1 MGYIY
6 VFEARGKFSLTA
18 TAAPS
23 SSSSTTGTSVGVETG
38 GSGVIGMLA
47 NRVTFTFAL
56 TDMLFWGYLWSALR
70 EEAREVLQTLA
81 RLSEREGVD
90 E

>member
-1 MGYIY
+1 VVLLLGL
-6 VFEARGKFSLTA
+6 VL
-18 TAAPS
+18 
-23 SSSSTTGTSVGVETG
+23 V
-38 GSGVIGMLA
+38 L
-47 NRVTFTFAL
+47 L
-56 TDMLFWGYLWSALR
+56 GYLWSALR